1 MQNLRKLDTTFYLVY
16 VVKKL
21 FVTLIIHGVNL
32 KFLGNQYKLNGIINQ
47 WIQLFYVIYT
57 LNTLQFNIISS

>member
-32 KFLGNQYKLNGIINQ
+32 KFLGNQYKFNGIINQ